1 LIKKKYPATLV
12 DLSIDKD
19 GDAIPKGQAYAIVA
33 EIQTVFFVN
42 IEFHERKS

>member
-19 GDAIPKGQAYAIVA
+19 GDAIPKGKAYAIVA
-33 EIQTVFFVN
+33 EIQCKP
-42 IEFHERKS
+42 IETW